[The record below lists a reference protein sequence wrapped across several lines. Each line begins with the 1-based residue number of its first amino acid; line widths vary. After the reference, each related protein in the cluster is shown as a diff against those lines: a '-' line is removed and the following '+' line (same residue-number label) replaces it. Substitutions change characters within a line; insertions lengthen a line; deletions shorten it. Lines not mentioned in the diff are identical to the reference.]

1 MYGFKKHTGNAD
13 QLDVDDARLQIF
25 SKVYQ
30 SGWSNPMS
38 KVKGLD
44 GSSLPPCNTVLFQQI
59 LRANSICSGWNFAT
73 DPKPHIFPPD
83 KNGWRKEKNN
93 SGVESYNRW
102 GNGSKKSGWRF
113 GYWSVRGRQRRRRRR
128 RGRRRRR
135 KRRSRRRKRWFGISW
150 QRCRLVKTINLK

>member
-30 SGWSNPMS
+30 SGSSNPMS

-93 SGVESYNRW
+93 SGVESYNLH
-102 GNGSKKSGWRF
+102 
-113 GYWSVRGRQRRRRRR
+113 
-128 RGRRRRR
+128 
-135 KRRSRRRKRWFGISW
+135 WFDGEM
-150 QRCRLVKTINLK
+150 VPKNLDDVLDTDP

>member
-1 MYGFKKHTGNAD
+1 KGKVRPLAILEKSLLYQDAFSSLGASETIDENTISTIGLYVCEMYGFKKHTGNAD

-30 SGWSNPMS
+30 SGSSNPMS

-93 SGVESYNRW
+93 SGVESYN
-102 GNGSKKSGWRF
+102 
-113 GYWSVRGRQRRRRRR
+113 
-128 RGRRRRR
+128 
-135 KRRSRRRKRWFGISW
+135 
-150 QRCRLVKTINLK
+150 